1 MTVNYCSY
9 YFGMFSV
16 IMPWSNQL
24 AFRKYAVCTCL
35 VINHNSKK
43 LLAKTMVQIS
53 KRLVNQKKK
62 FYKILCMNLFYCPLT
77 SYYAAYFVSYSSLVR
92 PRPNLQKNRVW
103 GFRFWNLFKWV
114 NEDGFFGFLMYFFL
128 HLMIVFKWSG
138 PEVGWSEPSQD
149 KTIILYDILLK
160 KPNMVNDMHKIFQV
174 ILHIIYL
181 SKLGLR
187 IS

>member
-35 VINHNSKK
+35 VINHDSKK

-53 KRLVNQKKK
+53 KCLVNHKKK

-92 PRPNLQKNRVW
+92 PRPWPNLQKNRVW

-114 NEDGFFGFLMYFFL
+114 NEDVFYIWWLFL
-128 HLMIVFKWSG
+128 S
-138 PEVGWSEPSQD
+138 EVGQKWADSEPSQD
-149 KTIILYDILLK
+149 KTIILYDILLQK
-160 KPNMVNDMHKIFQV
+160 SQIWWMICKNYFK
-174 ILHIIYL
+174 
-181 SKLGLR
+181 
-187 IS
+187 

>member
-1 MTVNYCSY
+1 MQLQFAKDI
-9 YFGMFSV
+9 YFFCNLQTLKR
-16 IMPWSNQL
+16 WQL
-24 AFRKYAVCTCL
+24 IIVLIISECFLSLCHDQISWHL

-114 NEDGFFGFLMYFFL
+114 NEDGFFGFLMFF
-128 HLMIVFKWSG
+128 F
-138 PEVGWSEPSQD
+138 
-149 KTIILYDILLK
+149 TF
-160 KPNMVNDMHKIFQV
+160 NDCF
-174 ILHIIYL
+174 
-181 SKLGLR
+181 
-187 IS
+187 

>member
-1 MTVNYCSY
+1 MQLFKNCNNAKCTKLDSAIAICQGHLFFLQFANFKKMTVNYCSY
-9 YFGMFSV
+9 YFRMFSV

-43 LLAKTMVQIS
+43 LLEKTMVQIS

-114 NEDGFFGFLMYFFL
+114 NEDGFFGFLMYFFF
-128 HLMIVFKWSG
+128 IF
-138 PEVGWSEPSQD
+138 
-149 KTIILYDILLK
+149 
-160 KPNMVNDMHKIFQV
+160 NDCF
-174 ILHIIYL
+174 
-181 SKLGLR
+181 
-187 IS
+187 